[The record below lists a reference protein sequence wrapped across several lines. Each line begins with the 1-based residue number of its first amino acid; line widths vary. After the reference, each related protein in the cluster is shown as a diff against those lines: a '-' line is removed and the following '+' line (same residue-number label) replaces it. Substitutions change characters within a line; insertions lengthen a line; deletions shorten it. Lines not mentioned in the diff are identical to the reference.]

1 MCNVSYHGPS
11 YLSTVLELGV
21 MDAFVNILKSPDQDT
36 IVTGLQFVEMALR
49 SVPASKEMFEI
60 AKGVACLEALEY
72 SCNGTVSQYANELID
87 TYFMEEES
95 DGERVSD
102 GDEDNM
108 QVFETYIGVTR

>member
-21 MDAFVNILKSPDQDT
+21 MNVFVNILKSPDQGT
-36 IVTGLQFVEMALR
+36 IVTGPQFVEMALR
-49 SVPASKEMFEI
+49 NVPASKEMFEI
-60 AKGVACLEALEY
+60 AKRVACLETSEY

-102 GDEDNM
+102 GGEDNM
-108 QVFETYIGVTR
+108 QVFET

>member
-49 SVPASKEMFEI
+49 SNNNNLIISIAPATLK
-60 AKGVACLEALEY
+60 Y
-72 SCNGTVSQYANELID
+72 D
-87 TYFMEEES
+87 RR
-95 DGERVSD
+95 RVY
-102 GDEDNM
+102 N
-108 QVFETYIGVTR
+108 QLKK

>member
-49 SVPASKEMFEI
+49 SNNNNNLIISIAPATLK
-60 AKGVACLEALEY
+60 Y
-72 SCNGTVSQYANELID
+72 D
-87 TYFMEEES
+87 RR
-95 DGERVSD
+95 RVTI
-102 GDEDNM
+102 N
-108 QVFETYIGVTR
+108 

>member
-1 MCNVSYHGPS
+1 MCNVSYYGPS

-21 MDAFVNILKSPDQDT
+21 VDAFVNILKSPDQGT
-36 IVTGLQFVEMALR
+36 IVTGLQFVGMALR
-49 SVPASKEMFEI
+49 NVPASKGMFEI
-60 AKGVACLEALEY
+60 AKRVACLEALEY

-102 GDEDNM
+102 GGEDNM
-108 QVFETYIGVTR
+108 QVFET